1 MSDKLTPEEIAA
13 FCDAVE
19 WYAINHRD
27 RALSAN
33 KFAAQCDLETRWDVV
48 LRILPKIRAI
58 AAPAAV
64 PVSELQKLCNEWRN
78 ACDPE
83 DFIHAGEDC
92 DTCACREMLEGVIE
106 GTYEFEELP
115 PLPGAEGGA
124 P

>member
-48 LRILPKIRAI
+48 LRILPKIRAL

-64 PVSELQKLCNEWRN
+64 PVSELRTLADRFLEL
-78 ACDPE
+78 
-83 DFIHAGEDC
+83 AGHDSG
-92 DTCACREMLEGVIE
+92 TSPAIRQTWYCAAKSVEALIEKHSKEG
-106 GTYEFEELP
+106 
-115 PLPGAEGGA
+115 A
-124 P
+124 

>member
-1 MSDKLTPEEIAA
+1 MSATLTPDEIAA

-19 WYAINHRD
+19 RRCLAQYPTTERVAHIADINTIA
-27 RALSAN
+27 AL
-33 KFAAQCDLETRWDVV
+33 
-48 LRILPKIRAI
+48 LPKIRAI

>member
-1 MSDKLTPEEIAA
+1 MSATLTPEELAA

-48 LRILPKIRAI
+48 LRILPKIRAL

-64 PVSELQKLCNEWRN
+64 PVSELRAW
-78 ACDPE
+78 CD
-83 DFIHAGEDC
+83 
-92 DTCACREMLEGVIE
+92 DTKERESEHVAVGGCIGSQSIGFLEAVSEI
-106 GTYEFEELP
+106 EELIAKHSKE
-115 PLPGAEGGA
+115 GA
-124 P
+124 